1 MTRALIRAGAAALLG
16 ALAAV
21 PALAGE
27 PLQTPARM
35 SARAPKAMLLALAQ
49 AGGRTVAVGERG
61 IILVRDGGAGA
72 DAAVAWRQAKVPV
85 SVTLTGVAF
94 ADAANGWAVGHDG
107 VILSTNDGG
116 AQWTMRFDGNKANA
130 LMLADAKAAVAK
142 AQAAAAAKAG
152 AGGAAGGGDA
162 ALADAENALGDIE
175 AAAKFGPSR
184 PLLGVWFRD
193 ARTGYAVG
201 AYGQA
206 FRTADGGASWTSM
219 GAALKNPEGLHYNA
233 IAGGPGNTLA
243 IAGEGGYVYRSAD
256 GGASWQRSATGYGGQ
271 LYGVLFTGR
280 SLLAYGFGGHVL
292 RSEDGG
298 ATWRETPA
306 VTKKSLVDGA
316 MQGGSIVLAA
326 QDGALLRSD
335 DDGVS
340 FRVVKQGDAV
350 PTAGMLALNGT
361 VLLSGV
367 GGVRDVRAFRLAG
380 EGGK

>member
-1 MTRALIRAGAAALLG
+1 MNKALIQAGAAL
-16 ALAAV
+16 LAAV
-21 PALAGE
+21 AFGAAQAGD
-27 PLQTPARM
+27 PLQTPARV

-49 AGGRTVAVGERG
+49 TGARTVAVGERG
-61 IILVRDGGAGA
+61 IILVREGGAGA
-72 DAAVAWRQAKVPV
+72 PWRQAKVPV
-85 SVTLTGVAF
+85 SVTLTDVAF
-94 ADAANGWAVGHDG
+94 AGTNNGWAVGHDG
-107 VILSTNDGG
+107 VILSTSDGG
-116 AQWTMRFDGNKANA
+116 AHWTTRFDGNKANA

-142 AQAAAAAKAG
+142 AQAAGAG
-152 AGGAAGGGDA
+152 ADKA
-162 ALADAENALGDIE
+162 ALGDAENALGDIE

-206 FRTADGGASWTSM
+206 FRTMDGGANWTSM
-219 GAALKNPEGLHYNA
+219 GAGLANPEGLHYNA
-233 IAGGPGNTLA
+233 IAGGPGNMLA

-256 GGASWQRSATGYGGQ
+256 GGASWQRTATGYGGQ
-271 LYGVLFTGR
+271 LYGVIFTGR
-280 SLLAYGFGGHVL
+280 SMLAYGFGGHVF

-298 ATWRETPA
+298 ASWRETPA

-316 MQGGSIVLAA
+316 MRDGAIVLAA

-350 PTAGMLALNGT
+350 PTAGMLAMDGT

-367 GGVRDVRAFRLAG
+367 GGARDVRVAG
-380 EGGK
+380 EGNK

>member
-1 MTRALIRAGAAALLG
+1 MNKVLKQAAAALLG
-16 ALAAV
+16 ALAVMPAV
-21 PALAGE
+21 ARD

-35 SARAPKAMLLALAQ
+35 SARAPKAMLTALALAPPPP
-49 AGGRTVAVGERG
+49 TVAVGERG
-61 IILVRDGGAGA
+61 IVLVRDGGANA
-72 DAAVAWRQAKVPV
+72 PWRQATVPV

-94 ADAANGWAVGHDG
+94 ADASNGWAVGHDG

-116 AQWTMRFDGNKANA
+116 AQWSTRFDGNQANA
-130 LMLADAKAAVAK
+130 LMLADAKAAVEK
-142 AQAAAAAKAG
+142 AQAAGTGAG
-152 AGGAAGGGDA
+152 AGSA

-206 FRTADGGASWTSM
+206 FRTTDGGAHWSSM
-219 GAALKNPEGLHYNA
+219 GAGLPNPEGLHYNA
-233 IAGGPGNTLA
+233 IAGGPGNVLA
-243 IAGEGGYVYRSAD
+243 IAGEGGYVYRSTD
-256 GGASWQRSATGYGGQ
+256 GGASWQRIETGYGGQ
-271 LYGVLFTGR
+271 LYGVIFTGR
-280 SLLAYGFGGHVL
+280 SMLAYGFGGHVF

-306 VTKKSLVDGA
+306 VTKKSLVGGA
-316 MQGGSIVLAA
+316 LQGNSIVLAA

-340 FRVVKQGDAV
+340 FKVVRQGDAV
-350 PTAGMLALNGT
+350 PTAGMLAVNGA

-367 GGVRDVRAFRLAG
+367 GGVREAA
-380 EGGK
+380 K

>member
-1 MTRALIRAGAAALLG
+1 MNKVLKQAAAALLG
-16 ALAAV
+16 ALAVMPAV
-21 PALAGE
+21 ARD

-35 SARAPKAMLLALAQ
+35 SARAPKAMLTALALA
-49 AGGRTVAVGERG
+49 GPRTVAVGERG
-61 IILVRDGGAGA
+61 IVLVRDGGANA
-72 DAAVAWRQAKVPV
+72 PWRQATVPV

-94 ADAANGWAVGHDG
+94 ADASNGWAVGHDG

-116 AQWTMRFDGNKANA
+116 AQWSTRFDGNQANA
-130 LMLADAKAAVAK
+130 LMLADAKAAVEK
-142 AQAAAAAKAG
+142 AQAAGTGAG
-152 AGGAAGGGDA
+152 AGSA

-206 FRTADGGASWTSM
+206 FRTTDGGAHWSSM
-219 GAALKNPEGLHYNA
+219 GAGLPNPEGLHYNA
-233 IAGGPGNTLA
+233 IAGGPGNVLA
-243 IAGEGGYVYRSAD
+243 IAGEGGYVYRSTD
-256 GGASWQRSATGYGGQ
+256 GGASWQRIETGYGGQ
-271 LYGVLFTGR
+271 LYGVIFTGR
-280 SLLAYGFGGHVL
+280 SMLAYGFGGHVF

-306 VTKKSLVDGA
+306 VTKKSLVGGA
-316 MQGGSIVLAA
+316 LQGSSIVLAA

-340 FRVVKQGDAV
+340 FRVMRQGDAV
-350 PTAGMLALNGT
+350 PTAGMLAVNGT

-367 GGVRDVRAFRLAG
+367 GGVREAA
-380 EGGK
+380 K

>member
-1 MTRALIRAGAAALLG
+1 MNKALIMATAIAG

-21 PALAGE
+21 PVGPAQAGE

-61 IILVRDGGAGA
+61 IILVRDG
-72 DAAVAWRQAKVPV
+72 DTAWRQAKVPV
-85 SVTLTGVAF
+85 SVTLTAVAF
-94 ADAANGWAVGHDG
+94 ADAVNGWAVGHDG
-107 VILSTNDGG
+107 VILSTSDGG
-116 AQWTMRFDGNKANA
+116 AQWTTRFDGNKANA
-130 LMLADAKAAVAK
+130 LMLTDAKAAVAK
-142 AQAAAAAKAG
+142 AQG
-152 AGGAAGGGDA
+152 A

-206 FRTADGGASWTSM
+206 FRTMDGGANWNSM
-219 GAALKNPEGLHYNA
+219 GAGLENPEGLHYNA
-233 IAGGPGNTLA
+233 IAGGPGNALA
-243 IAGEGGYVYRSAD
+243 IAGEGGYVYRSND
-256 GGASWQRSATGYGGQ
+256 GGGSWQRSATGYSGQ
-271 LYGVLFTGR
+271 LYGVIFTGR
-280 SLLAYGFGGHVL
+280 SVLAYGFGGHVF

-306 VTKKSLVDGA
+306 ITKKSLVAGA
-316 MQGGSIVLAA
+316 MQGNSIVLAA

-335 DDGVS
+335 DDGAS
-340 FRVVKQGDAV
+340 FRVLRQGDAV
-350 PTAGMLALNGT
+350 PTAGMLAAGGT

-367 GGVRDVRAFRLAG
+367 GGVRAAG
-380 EGGK
+380 EGSK

>member
-1 MTRALIRAGAAALLG
+1 MDKVLKQAAAALLG
-16 ALAAV
+16 ALAVMPAV
-21 PALAGE
+21 ARD

-35 SARAPKAMLLALAQ
+35 SARAPKAMLTAMALAGQ
-49 AGGRTVAVGERG
+49 RTVAVGERG
-61 IILVRDGGAGA
+61 IILVRDGGAHA
-72 DAAVAWRQAKVPV
+72 PWQQAKVPV

-94 ADAANGWAVGHDG
+94 ADASNGWAVGHDG

-116 AQWTMRFDGNKANA
+116 AQWSTRFDGNQANA
-130 LMLADAKAAVAK
+130 LMLADAKAAVEK
-142 AQAAAAAKAG
+142 AQAAGAG
-152 AGGAAGGGDA
+152 AGNA

-206 FRTADGGASWTSM
+206 FRTTDGGAHWHSM
-219 GAALKNPEGLHYNA
+219 GAGLPNPEGLHYNA
-233 IAGGPGNTLA
+233 IAGGPGNVLA

-256 GGASWQRSATGYGGQ
+256 GGASWQRIETGYGGQ
-271 LYGVLFTGR
+271 LYGVIFTGR
-280 SLLAYGFGGHVL
+280 SMLAYGFGGHVF

-306 VTKKSLVDGA
+306 VTKKSLVGGA
-316 MQGGSIVLAA
+316 LQGSSIVLAA

-340 FRVVKQGDAV
+340 FRVMRQGDAV
-350 PTAGMLALNGT
+350 PTAGMLAVNGT

-367 GGVRDVRAFRLAG
+367 GGVREAA
-380 EGGK
+380 K